1 MNENFDIAAIT
12 YDTSFT
18 HSKIGKLQRNL
29 VYDHLIKTLPNNQ
42 KLDILE
48 INCGTGH
55 DAIWLA
61 DRGHH
66 VIATDIS
73 SEMISIARSKQQ
85 NKNNDIEFQQLDIN
99 KLEAF
104 SPESSFDLIF
114 SDFGGLNCLSHNQLT
129 QFFITA
135 YKKLKPNGQIIGV
148 IMPKHC
154 IIENS
159 YFIIKGDLKK
169 AFRRNTNNVVI
180 ANVDGTDVTTWYY
193 DPKNIKKIAKNV
205 FAVDKVSPIGFCI
218 PPSYLE
224 PFFKN
229 KLGLLEILK
238 KLDTLFNRFSFLSKY
253 SDHYLISLSK
263 K

>member
-1 MNENFDIAAIT
+1 MNESFDIAAVT
-12 YDTSFT
+12 YDSTFT
-18 HSKIGKLQRNL
+18 NSKIGELQRNL
-29 VYDHLIKTLPNNQ
+29 VHEHLIKILPINQ

-55 DAIWLA
+55 DGIWLA
-61 DRGHH
+61 NRGHR

-73 SEMISIARSKQQ
+73 LEMISIARSKQQ
-85 NKNNDIEFQQLDIN
+85 NNNSNVKFEQLDIN
-99 KLEAF
+99 KLETF
-104 SPESSFDLIF
+104 SYEHSFDLIF
-114 SDFGGLNCLSHNQLT
+114 SDFGGLNCLSPNQLT

-135 YKKLKPNGQIIGV
+135 EKKLKPNGQIIGV

-154 IIENS
+154 IVENS

-169 AFRRNTNNVVI
+169 AFRRNTNNAVM
-180 ANVDGTDVTTWYY
+180 ANVDGTDVATWYY
-193 DPKNIKKIAKNV
+193 DPKNIKKTTRNLFSI
-205 FAVDKVSPIGFCI
+205 DKVAPIGFCI

-229 KLGLLEILK
+229 KLRILRVLK
-238 KLDTLFNRFSFLSKY
+238 NLDIFFNRFSFLSKY

>member
-1 MNENFDIAAIT
+1 MNESFDIAAIT
-12 YDTSFT
+12 YDSTFT
-18 HSKIGKLQRNL
+18 HSKIGELQRNL
-29 VYDHLIKTLPNNQ
+29 VYNHLTEILPSNQ
-42 KLDILE
+42 ELDILE

-61 DRGHH
+61 NRGHR

-73 SEMISIARSKQQ
+73 LEMISIARSKLQH
-85 NKNNDIEFQQLDIN
+85 KNSDLEFQQLDIN

-104 SPESSFDLIF
+104 EPERSYDLIF
-114 SDFGGLNCLSHNQLT
+114 SDFGGLNCLSPNQLKH
-129 QFFITA
+129 FFITA
-135 YKKLKPNGQIIGV
+135 EKKLKPNGRIIGV

-159 YFIIKGDLKK
+159 YFVMKGDLKK
-169 AFRRNTNNVVI
+169 AFRRNTSTVVI
-180 ANVDGTDVTTWYY
+180 ANVDGTDVSTWYY
-193 DPKNIKKIAKNV
+193 NPNNIKKIVKNV
-205 FAVDKVSPIGFCI
+205 FSVDKVNPIGFCI

-229 KLGLLEILK
+229 KLGFLRVLK
-238 KLDTLFNRFSFLSKY
+238 NLDTLFNRFSFLSKY
-253 SDHYLISLSK
+253 SDHYLISLIK